1 VGRLSTEGYF
11 IADGASRPF
20 WHASDAG
27 LPTVALARYL
37 QVETEEARKGSIK
50 QAVQTHLNYLLQ
62 VTSAVTNPFGYA
74 RQHTAAATTGFFMSH
89 DNESR
94 YWWQGENA
102 RLGSLAAAALMGAD
116 AISAS
121 GTQYLDLLRFAGNQI
136 DWILGNNPYDMCF
149 LNGFGAK
156 NPAGYCAAKPQN
168 GTLVGGISNG
178 ITGQATDGSGI
189 QWTSGNSCGEDWRW
203 VEQWLPH
210 AAWYMVAIAALA
222 Q

>member
-1 VGRLSTEGYF
+1 
-11 IADGASRPF
+11 
-20 WHASDAG
+20 
-27 LPTVALARYL
+27 
-37 QVETEEARKGSIK
+37 
-50 QAVQTHLNYLLQ
+50 VQTHLNYLLE